1 MSEQNLYPAARLLCF
16 QIYFY
21 LKQSNSD
28 VDLSDKSL
36 LEIRET
42 IETPD
47 EEADKISKN
56 PKTLELARHILGHL
70 LEKEGQIKE
79 MVNSVL
85 HQKNAD
91 KLSKTE
97 FALIMLGSSELL
109 QNTATDLKNVINTY
123 INLSKKYGTKD
134 SYSLVNGV
142 LDSVRAS
149 VR

>member
-21 LKQSNSD
+21 LKQSNS
-28 VDLSDKSL
+28 VIDLSDQSL
-36 LEIRET
+36 IEIRET

-70 LEKEGQIKE
+70 LEREDHIKDT
-79 MVNSVL
+79 VNNVL

-97 FALIMLGSSELL
+97 FALIMLGASELP
-109 QNTATDLKNVINTY
+109 
-123 INLSKKYGTKD
+123 SKYC
-134 SYSLVNGV
+134 Y
-142 LDSVRAS
+142 
-149 VR
+149 